1 VPRPAKNQRYV
12 PKQPVTF
19 RFRKELIAAIRAS
32 LHPSDYPDM
41 TAWLEAAI
49 IEKLQRAAAASIGPV
64 AHNLRR
70 AKNPRGGRSINPSA
84 EIPEEGPDS

>member
-1 VPRPAKNQRYV
+1 MPRPAKKERYV
-12 PKQPVTF
+12 PKQPITF
-19 RFRKELIAAIRAS
+19 RLRKELIAAIRAS
-32 LHPSDYPDM
+32 LHCSDYPDM

-49 IEKLQRAAAASIGPV
+49 VEKLQRAAAASIGPV

-70 AKNPRGGRSINPSA
+70 AKNPRAGRSINPSA